1 MGVALRGHLALSST
15 ACYFTVADQRRIVLG
30 EAKLSFVY
38 LLLLSLS
45 IPNSWLLHFL
55 SASLRTC
62 QVESL
67 EGRDQL
73 SEQEGGCIEGGMYIR
88 ARRMLW
94 SG

>member
-73 SEQEGGCIEGGMYIR
+73 SEQEGDV
-88 ARRMLW
+88 
-94 SG
+94 